1 MMIVLPTKLSCP
13 VQNQVTQNLFILR
26 FFYQNKILINTSDD
40 GDDEDDALATQNGS
54 SDEDDMSLT
63 LRCEVALAHEAST
76 TTTRLQVATPE
87 PSTARGNIPLVWTN
101 TDRISCNVPVW
112 KRQLPSESSVRLP
125 MKYFRKLFDK
135 DRFTHI
141 LRLQLLHLLIVSL
154 MLGKSLTALEAT

>member
-1 MMIVLPTKLSCP
+1 MDTKL
-13 VQNQVTQNLFILR
+13 
-26 FFYQNKILINTSDD
+26 FYGKRKEVIVAVSVFPEESEDD

-63 LRCEVALAHEAST
+63 LRGEVALAHEAST

-125 MKYFRKLFDK
+125 SESSVRLPMKYFRKLFQK
-135 DRFTHI
+135 DLFTHI
-141 LRLQLLHLLIVSL
+141 VAQTILYAAQKDVGSNLLIEV
-154 MLGKSLTALEAT
+154 EAGTSY